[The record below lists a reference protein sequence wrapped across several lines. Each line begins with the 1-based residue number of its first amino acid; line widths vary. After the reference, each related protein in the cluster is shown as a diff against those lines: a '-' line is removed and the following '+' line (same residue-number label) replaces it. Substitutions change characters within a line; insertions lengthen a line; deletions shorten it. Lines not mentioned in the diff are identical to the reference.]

1 VGARADNAQPRL
13 RGLLLAI
20 FVSAMPGTII
30 LPMIPSLGREF
41 GVSSAALG
49 LLFGIYPLT
58 SVIAGPLW
66 GRISD
71 RLGRKPAL
79 LGSLAGTAVSFV
91 LFGLATSYEGL
102 FLARALQGLSGS
114 ARGIGFAVMGDTTE
128 GAERA
133 AGIGSVSASM
143 ALAFTV
149 GPVVG
154 AAFMGE
160 HPGLVL
166 RVLREAIGAP
176 ATGFDHLLPS
186 LVGALMNV
194 AAFLIVLTGFTE
206 TLRRRPQESAH
217 EDGGRPGDNSLAA
230 ALASA
235 VVLVLITQFALS
247 GLIQG
252 TLQFSFTL
260 LANTVLAWTAQQVAL
275 SLAALGLGFV
285 LASGVFMRPLLRRFT
300 PAQVM
305 LGGVLIDIAGMLLF
319 LGNPESGTVV
329 LAGLFV
335 SSLGGGFWATII
347 VGMISREAPEA
358 HQGLVMGIAN
368 GAGLVGRVAGPPLAG
383 LAAESFGAHAPFGA
397 ILACQFLILLTVIG
411 RMRAARRVAS
421 AHQGE
426 DHRETREAAQHDQRG
441 ADIMK

>member
-1 VGARADNAQPRL
+1 MPDLTVTAVQAPPRL

-41 GVSSAALG
+41 AVSSAALG

-58 SVIAGPLW
+58 SVLAGPLW

-71 RLGRKPAL
+71 RFGRKPAL
-79 LGSLAGTAVSFV
+79 LGSLAGTGISFV
-91 LFGLATSYEGL
+91 LFGLAASYQGL
-102 FLARALQGLSGS
+102 FVARALQGLSGS
-114 ARGIGFAVMGDTTE
+114 ARGIGFAVMSDTTE
-128 GAERA
+128 GRDRA
-133 AGIGSVSASM
+133 AGIGSVSAAM
-143 ALAFTV
+143 ALAFTI

-160 HPGLVL
+160 DPAAPL
-166 RVLREAIGAP
+166 RWLRELLGAS

-186 LVGALMNV
+186 LVGALMNAV
-194 AAFLIVLTGFTE
+194 AFGIVLTGFNE
-206 TLRRRPQESAH
+206 TLRREPSASGAQAPKRR
-217 EDGGRPGDNSLAA
+217 EDSLAA

-235 VVLVLITQFALS
+235 VVIMLIAQFALS

-260 LANTVLAWTAQQVAL
+260 LASTVLAWTAQQVAL

-285 LASGVFMRPLLRRFT
+285 LASGVLMRPLLRRFPT
-300 PAQVM
+300 SRVM
-305 LGGVLIDIAGMLLF
+305 LAGVLIDISGMLLF
-319 LGNPESGTVV
+319 LSNPESGPVV

-347 VGMISREAPEA
+347 VGMISREAPQA
-358 HQGLVMGIAN
+358 HQGLIMGIAN
-368 GAGLVGRVAGPPLAG
+368 GAGLIGRVAGPPLAG
-383 LAAESFGAHAPFGA
+383 LAAEAFGARAPFGA
-397 ILACQFLILLTVIG
+397 ILACLFLILLTVV
-411 RMRAARRVAS
+411 ARKKA
-421 AHQGE
+421 
-426 DHRETREAAQHDQRG
+426 
-441 ADIMK
+441 